1 MATSSITKNF
11 VISGKEQVE
20 MFVNA
25 IEESAK
31 NRPVRT
37 PVAARQIKGEE
48 ELLGYFSLA
57 LKPLTVRGE
66 TVSNTTKRKLLRISE
81 LDESSDTYNMSAYL
95 IAQLG
100 KNYTDGANQAISRL
114 DGFTRVSGGPLFFA
128 FHSQKIVVLRHQV
141 KGR

>member
-37 PVAARQIKGEE
+37 PVSVKFIRGEE
-48 ELLGYFSLA
+48 ELRELMRFRKMKEKERS
-57 LKPLTVRGE
+57 KFTVRHQ
-66 TVSNTTKRKLLRISE
+66 T
-81 LDESSDTYNMSAYL
+81 DE
-95 IAQLG
+95 I
-100 KNYTDGANQAISRL
+100 KCR
-114 DGFTRVSGGPLFFA
+114 
-128 FHSQKIVVLRHQV
+128 
-141 KGR
+141 

>member
-37 PVAARQIKGEE
+37 PVAARQIKGEV
-48 ELLGYFSLA
+48 EL
-57 LKPLTVRGE
+57 
-66 TVSNTTKRKLLRISE
+66 RKFMKE
-81 LDESSDTYNMSAYL
+81 WE
-95 IAQLG
+95 
-100 KNYTDGANQAISRL
+100 KANADQR
-114 DGFTRVSGGPLFFA
+114 
-128 FHSQKIVVLRHQV
+128 
-141 KGR
+141 